1 LCILVGYSEIA
12 LKSRYVRS
20 KLERSL
26 ARDLEVMLAKGGWP
40 GAKARRRFG
49 RLVVEGA
56 PPEAAS
62 QAAKTFGVSRAM
74 PCRRVEADL
83 ASVVEALVEEAGRAL
98 PQGAGFAVRARVVG
112 DHDYSGRD
120 VAYRAGARILEEY
133 EEQGVHVDLDNPQV
147 TLRVEVRD
155 QEAYV
160 YSREY
165 PGVLGLPYGTQGKAV
180 SLFSG
185 GIDSPVAAWL
195 MMKRGVAVLPLFMD
209 QRPLVGESY
218 VERGVEAFHALAA
231 YVPRENYKLYSAP
244 MGGLM
249 ERLTEARE
257 PKYICVMCKR
267 SMYRIAQAF
276 AKRHRAKAIVT
287 GESLGQVASQTLNNM
302 YVLSQAVELPLLRPL
317 VGLDKVEIE
326 DLSRRIGLYSKTAR
340 KVEGCKAVPSTPS
353 TRARLGKVEELE
365 EELGVLELCR
375 EAAKNI
381 QVLAEG

>member
-1 LCILVGYSEIA
+1 
-12 LKSRYVRS
+12 
-20 KLERSL
+20 
-26 ARDLEVMLAKGGWP
+26 M
-40 GAKARRRFG
+40 
-49 RLVVEGA
+49 
-56 PPEAAS
+56 
-62 QAAKTFGVSRAM
+62 
-74 PCRRVEADL
+74 
-83 ASVVEALVEEAGRAL
+83 
-98 PQGAGFAVRARVVG
+98 
-112 DHDYSGRD
+112 
-120 VAYRAGARILEEY
+120 
-133 EEQGVHVDLDNPQV
+133 DLDNPQV

-209 QRPLVGESY
+209 QKPLVGESY
-218 VERGVEAFHALAA
+218 VERVVEAFHALAA
-231 YVPRENYKLYSAP
+231 YVPRESYKLYSAP

-287 GESLGQVASQTLNNM
+287 GESLGQVASQTLDNM